1 MTGLTNRLV
10 PFFPAVFVLL
20 WSTGFVGARYAMP
33 HAEPFTFL
41 ALRFA
46 LALILLLPVGWVLV
60 RASGGVPLRPL
71 AHATFAGSLI
81 HGVYL
86 GGVFYAVRH
95 GLPAGIV
102 ALVAGLQ
109 PFLTAVIARVALG
122 EKLTRRHQV
131 GLLIGLVGVF
141 LVVAPKLGTGAAFGA
156 RTLVPALLGVAAI
169 ALGTVWQKRF
179 VTGLDLRVG
188 AAAQYAGA
196 LVPVLVAALASETMH
211 IDWTAELVLSL
222 LWLTL
227 ALSIGAVLLLL
238 LLIRNGSVS
247 SVASLFYLVP
257 SVTAFMAFVLFGERL
272 TPIQLLGMVVAAAGV
287 WLATRPPKRKAET
300 KDRVSQTV

>member
-1 MTGLTNRLV
+1 MTGLANRLL
-10 PFFPAVFVLL
+10 PLFPVLFVLL

-46 LALILLLPVGWVLV
+46 LALLVLLPVALVLL
-60 RASGGVPLRPL
+60 RGKGPLPLRPL
-71 AHATFAGSLI
+71 AHSAFAGCLI

-95 GLPAGIV
+95 GLPAGIA

-109 PFLTAVIARVALG
+109 PFLTALIAWVAIG
-122 EKLTRRHQV
+122 ERLTRRHAL
-131 GLLIGLVGVF
+131 GLAIGLGGVA

-156 RTLVPALLGVAAI
+156 QTLLPALFGVVAI

-196 LVPVLVAALASETMH
+196 FVPSILMALASETMR
-211 IDWTAELVLSL
+211 IDWTLELVLSL
-222 LWLTL
+222 LWLVL
-227 ALSIGAVLLLL
+227 ALSIGAVMLLLV
-238 LLIRNGSVS
+238 LIRNGSVS

-257 SVTAFMAFVLFGERL
+257 SVTACMAFVLFGEQL
-272 TPIQLLGMVVAAAGV
+272 TPIQLVGIAVAAAGV
-287 WLATRPPKRKAET
+287 WLATRAPRRHRAGEA
-300 KDRVSQTV
+300 

>member
-1 MTGLTNRLV
+1 MSGLASRLL
-10 PFFPAVFVLL
+10 PFFPALFVLL

-46 LALILLLPVGWVLV
+46 LALLILVPVAVYLLRGK
-60 RASGGVPLRPL
+60 RVPLRPL
-71 AHATFAGSLI
+71 AHAAFAGCLI
-81 HGVYL
+81 HGFYL

-109 PFLTAVIARVALG
+109 PFLTALIAWGAIG
-122 EKLTRRHQV
+122 ERLTRRHALGLALGLCGV
-131 GLLIGLVGVF
+131 G
-141 LVVAPKLGTGAAFGA
+141 LVVAPKLGSGAEFGA
-156 RTLVPALLGVAAI
+156 QTLLPALFAVICI

-179 VTGLDLRVG
+179 VGGIDLRVG

-196 LVPVLVAALASETMH
+196 LVPVLLMALATETMR

-227 ALSIGAVLLLL
+227 ALSIGAVMLLLV
-238 LLIRNGSVS
+238 LIRNGSVS

-257 SVTAFMAFVLFGERL
+257 SVTACMAFVLFGERL
-272 TPIQLLGMVVAAAGV
+272 TPIQLAGMAVAALGV
-287 WLATRPPKRKAET
+287 WLATRTSRRRA
-300 KDRVSQTV
+300 